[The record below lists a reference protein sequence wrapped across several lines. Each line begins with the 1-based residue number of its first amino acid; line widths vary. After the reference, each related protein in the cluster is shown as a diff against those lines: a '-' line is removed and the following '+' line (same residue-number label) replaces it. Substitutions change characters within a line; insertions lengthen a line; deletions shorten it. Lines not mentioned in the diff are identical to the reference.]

1 MESMIK
7 IPIANFNLPEGLR
20 FDYFICS
27 SSFEERCLSF
37 ASVVSKE
44 LIDNALICHFENNYE
59 ISEERLGQLQELF
72 HDKNPVVEVLKKH
85 QPIYNF
91 DAFWKR
97 FASFKKNSVVAV
109 DITTF
114 TRENLLMLLRIAF
127 LKKDSFHFYFFYTS
141 SEHYSSN
148 DGTSDIWLS
157 KGVKDIRSIFS
168 FPGDF
173 SPLKKIALIILT
185 GFETER
191 AQTLIDI
198 YERSKLVLGKA
209 NKLNSINPELA
220 RINEVNFESLRMMN
234 PNADSFEFSC
244 INLSETADAIKEQ
257 IELYKE
263 DFNIVIAPMNNKLS
277 SLAVGLSAIEN
288 SFVQICYASTNQYN
302 INAYSSASNFIYYL
316 DLNQLLV
323 QIPTH

>member
-7 IPIANFNLPEGLR
+7 IPIENFSLPSGLK

-37 ASVVSKE
+37 STVVPKD
-44 LIDNALICHFENNYE
+44 LIDNVIICHFENNYE
-59 ISEERLGQLQELF
+59 ISEERLNQLTDLF
-72 HDKNPVVEVLKKH
+72 HEKNPIVEILKKH
-85 QPIYNF
+85 QPIHNF

-97 FASFKKNSVVAV
+97 IDSFKKNSNVAI

-114 TRENLLMLLRIAF
+114 TRENLLMILRIAF
-127 LKKDSFHFYFFYTS
+127 LMKGSFHFSFFYTS

-148 DGTSDIWLS
+148 DSTTDIWLS
-157 KGVKDIRSIFS
+157 KGVKDIRSVFS

-185 GFETER
+185 GFEAER

-198 YERSKLVLGKA
+198 YEPSKLILGKA

-220 RINEVNFESLRMMN
+220 RINEANFENLKMMN
-234 PNADSFEFSC
+234 PDAVSFEFSC
-244 INLSETADAIKEQ
+244 IILEETIKILKEQ
-257 IELYKE
+257 ILWFNEEY
-263 DFNIVIAPMNNKLS
+263 NIVIAPMNNKLS
-277 SLAVGLSAIEN
+277 SLAVGLVALEDS
-288 SFVQICYASTNQYN
+288 SVQICYASTNQYN
-302 INAYSSASNFIYYL
+302 IKAYSSSSNYVYRIEMNEFF
-316 DLNQLLV
+316 D
-323 QIPTH
+323 HF